1 MYVCVCL
8 CVCVCVCVCAHRIG
22 LISNRKILPVCVC
35 VRVCMCAQNWI
46 DFEPKDSFCVC
57 VCACVYMRTELDE
70 FRTERFFLYL
80 FFDIQ
85 TYVGA

>member
-1 MYVCVCL
+1 
-8 CVCVCVCVCAHRIG
+8 VCVCVHRIG
-22 LISNRKILPVCVC
+22 LISDRKILPVCVC